1 MQNAADIV
9 AAPRLMSPWPLELA
23 EWLQVPSLSVSLGVG
38 ILTLTCL
45 VASGAWFPED
55 YSPLWSS
62 SRQLTGMALTYVLL
76 LSYLSGFFIYTSSKT
91 LAYVEELRPS
101 FVGAEAD
108 ALTAQL
114 NRLRPSRYY
123 LATGAGVVLGSFNID
138 WRALRGIGSL
148 PHWPIDLCV
157 TLGSMLVWIFVAQI
171 IYSRAHN
178 AVLLSRLGREHV
190 VVDLYRI
197 DSLKPFARIGILD
210 VLLTMGALAITP
222 LQALDA
228 EFRLFNYS
236 FGFSVGLPAALF
248 LLISPMWGVH
258 RRLRDEKARE
268 LAELGSS
275 ISAARRG
282 HDRDAIMH
290 LNALLERCAYVQ
302 ALHPWPMDLRSAF
315 RVGFYLVIPPLAW
328 IGAALV
334 EMAVQAF
341 VSSSAQLS

>member
-1 MQNAADIV
+1 
-9 AAPRLMSPWPLELA
+9 MSPWPLELA
-23 EWLQVPSLSVSLGVG
+23 SWLPLPSLTVSLGVG
-38 ILTLTCL
+38 GVTLTCF

-62 SRQLTGMALTYVLL
+62 SRQITGMALTFVLL
-76 LSYLSGFFIYTSSKT
+76 LTYLSGFFIYTSSKT

-108 ALTAQL
+108 ALVVRL
-114 NRLRPSRYY
+114 NQLRPSHYY
-123 LATGAGVVLGSFNID
+123 LATAAGVVLGIFNID
-138 WRALRGIGSL
+138 WRAFRGIGNL
-148 PHWPIDLCV
+148 PHWPMDLCL

-190 VVDLYRI
+190 VIDLYRI
-197 DSLKPFARIGILD
+197 ASLKPFARIGILD

-236 FGFSVGLPAALF
+236 FGFSIGLPAALF
-248 LLISPMWGVH
+248 LLVSPMWGIH

-268 LAELGSS
+268 VAELESS
-275 ISAARRG
+275 IATARRG
-282 HDRDAIMH
+282 HAADAIVH
-290 LNALLERCAYVQ
+290 LNALLERRGYVQ
-302 ALHPWPMDLRSAF
+302 ALHPWPMDLRSVS

-341 VSSSAQLS
+341 IGANV